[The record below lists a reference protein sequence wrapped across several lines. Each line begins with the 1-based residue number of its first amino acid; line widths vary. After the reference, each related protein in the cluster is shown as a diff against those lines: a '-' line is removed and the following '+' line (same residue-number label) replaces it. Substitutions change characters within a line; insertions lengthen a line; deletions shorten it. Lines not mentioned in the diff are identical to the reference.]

1 MTLRKILLAGFAF
14 MAVLTAF
21 YGCGEDSEGEE
32 NGDDGGIRPSI
43 LSPVDVLPDED
54 DISNWTNLTPCEEA
68 NDYDGLYNLIN
79 GAAEVYIDNGFVS
92 AAFQVYNHCVDDVC
106 DFRVVHVR
114 VYDQGS
120 ADDARAVYDRISTG
134 IGIPWNG
141 AGTEARIDESALAAY
156 TVEFWQRNF
165 FVQIIIEE
173 KTDEG
178 LSVVK
183 LFAAHISEEIG

>member
-1 MTLRKILLAGFAF
+1 LRKVLFAGFIS
-14 MAVLTAF
+14 MAVLMVF
-21 YGCGEDSEGEE
+21 YGCGEDSVGEE
-32 NGDDGGIRPSI
+32 NGDDNGGIRPSI
-43 LSPVDVLPDED
+43 LSPADVLPDED
-54 DISNWTNLTPCEEA
+54 DISNWKNLTPCEEA
-68 NDYDGLYNLIN
+68 NDYDGLYDLID

-120 ADDARAVYDRISTG
+120 ADDARAVYDKISTG
-134 IGIPWNG
+134 IGIPWDG